1 MYEDPTLKVLLT
13 PEEAAARLGIGRTKV
28 FDLIA
33 NGRLRSVSIGRSRRV
48 PTAALEAFVAQL
60 LQNDRDG
67 E

>member
-1 MYEDPTLKVLLT
+1 MYEDPALKVLLT

-28 FDLIA
+28 FGLIA

>member
-28 FDLIA
+28 FDLMA

>member
-33 NGRLRSVSIGRSRRV
+33 NGRLKSVSIGRSRRV

-60 LQNDRDG
+60 QNDGDG